1 MKQCSKCKQTKEP
14 EMFYKNRSSL
24 DGLRTNCK
32 SCSKQYREDTK
43 EHQKEYRDKN
53 KEKNSRMWKERYYD
67 DKSPKQEKNKS
78 YYEKNKEKIKLKSKE
93 YYENNSE
100 KKKSY
105 QRDYQKNN
113 KEKHNIYLRERRQN
127 DENFRLVTNI
137 RNLILNSFLNMG
149 YRKDTRTQEILG
161 CSYEDFKKYLESKFE
176 PWMSWENR
184 GLYNG
189 EEKYGWDIDHIFP
202 VSKAKNKED
211 IINLNHYTNLQPL
224 CSKTNRDIKRNKIW
238 QEATI
243 L

>member
-43 EHQKEYRDKN
+43 EHQKEYRKKYWEKEGDKHN
-53 KEKNSRMWKERYYD
+53 KKKRENYNPEFKRK
-67 DKSPKQEKNKS
+67 
-78 YYEKNKEKIKLKSKE
+78 YYEENKISILEKRKN
-93 YYENNSE
+93 YYQENSDQ
-100 KKKSY
+100 KKSY

-113 KEKHNIYLRERRQN
+113 KEKRNIYLRERRKN

-202 VSKAKNKED
+202 VSEAKNKED